1 MKLLVGGREHCTT
14 RATLSL
20 VTGSFLDRLVNQED
34 EGGMAALDDGRF
46 FIDRDGD
53 IFALV
58 LDYLRTAGVSVPE
71 YDPETLRRA
80 HRRRR
85 ALPRLFRTRARA
97 PSLARFRPTPSH
109 ALAPEAQPRT
119 DPLHPHADSISRT
132 QFYGLED
139 LARQCD
145 ENLAALERER
155 GREKEPVVVR
165 VLQQSNAAAAAEEET
180 DAPPMPLK
188 RRRSEA
194 VEALGE
200 DVFGADDF

>member
-1 MKLLVGGREHCTT
+1 MAKRDGVAATQEPTPSKRRRDTPPTKQVASRPARIVKLLVGGREHATT
-14 RATLSL
+14 RSTLSL

-34 EGGMAALDDGRF
+34 EGGMAAMDDGRF

-53 IFALV
+53 IFGLV
-58 LDYLRTAGVSVPE
+58 LDYLRSAGESVPQF
-71 YDPETLRRA
+71 DPETLRRLRIDA
-80 HRRRR
+80 DARRR
-85 ALPRLFRTRARA
+85 
-97 PSLARFRPTPSH
+97 
-109 ALAPEAQPRT
+109 
-119 DPLHPHADSISRT
+119 
-132 QFYGLED
+132 FYGLED

-145 ENLAALERER
+145 ENLAALEAER

-165 VLQQSNAAAAAEEET
+165 VLQQSNAAAAEEET

>member
-71 YDPETLRRA
+71 YDPETLRRLRIDA
-80 HRRRR
+80 DAR
-85 ALPRLFRTRARA
+85 FRVFFGRARA

-119 DPLHPHADSISRT
+119 DPLHPHVDSISRT